1 MVTEIVFDKFTGKIK
16 PIKCEMKDLNAV
28 MDEISRQK

>member
-1 MVTEIVFDKFTGKIK
+1 MMPEIIFDEFTGKVK

-28 MDEISRQK
+28 MDMIARER